1 MDRKTS
7 VRAAVNA
14 IAREV
19 LLFVGDTVRADAGG
33 WVARA
38 DICDALDLRY
48 PATPKSGDQSHGRR
62 DDAGELF
69 AVIARLLEDK
79 ALLEYRNDGGRAYYR
94 VRKDLPAQRLD
105 DFSELW
111 YPEYLEDW
119 EDACLIESRRH
130 EQKPGDTVSLGEL
143 MQEYGMAD

>member
-7 VRAAVNA
+7 VHASVNA

-19 LLFVGDTVRADAGG
+19 LLFINDGARADAGG

-38 DICDALDLRY
+38 DICDELDLHY
-48 PATPKSGDQSHGRR
+48 PATPKSGNQYGDKGW
-62 DDAGELF
+62 LF
-69 AVIARLLEDK
+69 AIVARLLEDK
-79 ALLEYRNDGGRAYYR
+79 ALLEYKKEGNHAYYR
-94 VRKDLPAQRLD
+94 VRKDLPAQRLA

-119 EDACLIESRRH
+119 EDARLIESRRRA
-130 EQKPGDTVSLGEL
+130 QKPGDTVSLGEL
-143 MQEYGMAD
+143 MKEYGMAG

>member
-7 VRAAVNA
+7 VHASVNA

-19 LLFVGDTVRADAGG
+19 LLFVGDAARAEAGG

-38 DICDALDLRY
+38 DICDALGLRY
-48 PATPKSGDQSHGRR
+48 PAAPKNGDQPRNR
-62 DDAGELF
+62 CDDAGELF

-79 ALLEYRNDGGRAYYR
+79 ELLEYRNDRGRAYYR
-94 VRKDLPAQRLD
+94 VREDLPAQRLA
-105 DFSELW
+105 DFAELW

-119 EDACLIESRRH
+119 EDARLIESRRR

>member
-1 MDRKTS
+1 MERKTS
-7 VRAAVNA
+7 VHAAVNA

-19 LLFVGDTVRADAGG
+19 LLFINDTARADAGG

-38 DICDALDLRY
+38 DICDALDLHY
-48 PATPKSGDQSHGRR
+48 PATPKNGHRR
-62 DDAGELF
+62 VDDGELF

-79 ALLEYRNDGGRAYYR
+79 ELLEYRNDGDRAYYR
-94 VRKDLPAQRLD
+94 VRKDLPAQRLA

-119 EDACLIESRRH
+119 EDARLIESRRR
-130 EQKPGDTVSLGEL
+130 EQKPGDTVSIGEL